1 MEMNTGFIKR
11 YIDTDMAFTIQAHE
25 MLHAEQRRD
34 KMTRFEVGDKV
45 KVVEKTSD
53 HYGQVG
59 TISMEATY
67 YDWWVDFDDD
77 EDDAF
82 YERYL
87 ELVEEEEEMT
97 KETKPKYFRGQPLI
111 TKDGDEVTFLY
122 DDGDNF
128 WPVRVLNENKDDT
141 DYLNYSQLEPS
152 NKFTFAQV
160 VQGLLEGY
168 FEDGTEF
175 KVLGMSVFADKAV
188 LHGFGLKK
196 EKNGDYVEMEIGAN
210 LINATWELVVP
221 EEPIKE
227 LTLDELEELLGYKV
241 KIKNND

>member
-1 MEMNTGFIKR
+1 MEMNTGFIKS
-11 YIDTDMAFTIQAHE
+11 YIDTDMAITNRVHE

-34 KMTRFEVGDKV
+34 KMTKFEVGDKV

-53 HYGQVG
+53 YYGQVG
-59 TISMEATY
+59 TISEDATY
-67 YDWWVDFDDD
+67 YDWWVDFDG
-77 EDDAF
+77 ESDAF

-128 WPVRVLNENKDDT
+128 WPVRALNENEDDT
-141 DYLNYSQLEPS
+141 EYFEYYQLEPS

-160 VQGLLEGY
+160 IQGLLEGY

-175 KVLGMSVFADKAV
+175 KVNGNSVFASKPF
-188 LHGFGLKK
+188 FGGLGLVK
-196 EKNGDYVEMEIGAN
+196 EKHDARVEMTIGAS

-227 LTLDELEELLGYKV
+227 LTLDELEAILGHKV

>member
-1 MEMNTGFIKR
+1 MNTGFIKR

-34 KMTRFEVGDKV
+34 KVTKFKVGDKV
-45 KVVEKTSD
+45 VPTKST
-53 HYGQVG
+53 YGLTGKVG
-59 TISMEATY
+59 TIEERGHT
-67 YDWWVDFDDD
+67 YDWLVVFENKAIELFDE
-77 EDDAF
+77 ED
-82 YERYL
+82 
-87 ELVEEEEEMT
+87 LVHFEEEEEMT

-111 TKDGDEVTFLY
+111 TKDGDKVTYLY

-128 WPVRVLNENKDDT
+128 WPVKALNENEDDT
-141 DYLNYSQLEPS
+141 EYFEYYQLEPS

-160 VQGLLEGY
+160 AQGLLEEY
-168 FEDGTEF
+168 FEEGAEF
-175 KVLGMSVFADKAV
+175 KVLGMSVFADEAV
-188 LHGFGLKK
+188 FHGFGLKK
-196 EKNGDYVEMEIGAN
+196 EKNGDYIEMEIGAN

-227 LTLDELEELLGYKV
+227 ITLDELEEILGHKV

>member
-1 MEMNTGFIKR
+1 MNTGFIKR
-11 YIDTDMAFTIQAHE
+11 YIDADMAFTTQAHE
-25 MLHAEQRRD
+25 MLHTEQRRD
-34 KMTRFEVGDKV
+34 KVTKFEVGDKV

-59 TISMEATY
+59 TISIEATY
-67 YDWWVDFDDD
+67 YDWWVDFDD
-77 EDDAF
+77 EDDLF

-111 TKDGDEVTFLY
+111 TKDGDKVTYLY

-128 WPVRVLNENKDDT
+128 WPVRALNENEDDT

-152 NKFTFAQV
+152 NRFTFSQV
-160 VQGLLEGY
+160 VAGLEQKY
-168 FEDGTEF
+168 FEEGAEF
-175 KVLGMSVFADKAV
+175 KVLGMSVFADNAV
-188 LHGFGLKK
+188 VHGFGLKK
-196 EKNGDYVEMEIGAN
+196 EKNGGFIEMEIGAN

-221 EEPIKE
+221 EEPVKE
-227 LTLDELEELLGYKV
+227 LTLDEIEELLGHKV

>member
-1 MEMNTGFIKR
+1 MNTGFIKR
-11 YIDTDMAFTIQAHE
+11 YIDVDMALTIQAHE

-34 KMTRFEVGDKV
+34 KVTKFEVGDKV
-45 KVVEKTSD
+45 KVVEETSD

-67 YDWWVDFDDD
+67 YDWWVDFDD
-77 EDDAF
+77 EDDLF
-82 YERYL
+82 YERHL

-111 TKDGDEVTFLY
+111 TKDGDKVTYLY

-128 WPVRVLNENKDDT
+128 WPVKALNENEDDT
-141 DYLNYSQLEPS
+141 EYFEYYQLEPS

-160 VQGLLEGY
+160 AQGLLEEY
-168 FEDGTEF
+168 FEEGAEF
-175 KVLGMSVFADKAV
+175 KVLGMSVFADEAV
-188 LHGFGLKK
+188 FHGFGLKK
-196 EKNGDYVEMEIGAN
+196 EKNGAYIEMEIGAN
-210 LINATWELVVP
+210 LINATWELVNP
-221 EEPIKE
+221 EPPIKE
-227 LTLDELEELLGYKV
+227 LTIDELESLLGYKV

>member
-1 MEMNTGFIKR
+1 MNTDFIKS
-11 YIDTDMAFTIQAHE
+11 YIDADMGVTSRRHK
-25 MLHAEQRRD
+25 MLHTEQRRD
-34 KMTRFEVGDKV
+34 KMTKFEVGDKV

-59 TISMEATY
+59 TISMDATY
-67 YDWWVDFDDD
+67 YDWWVDFDG
-77 EDDAF
+77 ESDAF
-82 YERYL
+82 YERHL

-111 TKDGDEVTFLY
+111 TTDGDEVTYLY

-128 WPVRVLNENKDDT
+128 WPVRVLNENEDDT

-168 FEDGTEF
+168 FEEGAEF
-175 KVLGMSVFADKAV
+175 KVLGMSVFADTAIF
-188 LHGFGLKK
+188 HRFGLKK
-196 EKNGDYVEMEIGAN
+196 EKNGNHIEMEIGAN

-227 LTLDELEELLGYKV
+227 LTLDELEEILGHKV